1 MQLDLITSL
10 QERFSLSPEQIEN
23 IKNISISTLISK
35 QKPAENPTLIIV
47 GGQEG
52 SFKDNLK
59 KIVLK
64 ELSNNAVVLSKEQ
77 LRKYHPNFDEIQ
89 AQYPD
94 MLRLFTEELAK
105 MLLLNLENQA
115 LEKRLNILLESSL
128 GNSETITQ
136 KLNHYKSHQY
146 QIDLRVVS
154 INKMFSYLN
163 SEETYEQMLA
173 AGNLGRNISKQHH
186 DKNFEAIE
194 TTLHK
199 IQKKELLDKV
209 AVYKVGIQE
218 KNDVFE
224 SKILPLTKDK
234 TKFIEFFS
242 QERNRDFT
250 DMETTFL
257 KSKAQNT
264 LNMKVKRE
272 ANFLEKVRFDSNFKF
287 LLEGKGL
294 NGRRN
299 EKSINNFQ

>member
-1 MQLDLITSL
+1 MQFDLIASL

-23 IKNISISTLISK
+23 IKNICISALISK

-64 ELSNNAVVLSKEQ
+64 ELSNNAVVLSKEE
-77 LRKYHPNFDEIQ
+77 LRKYHPNFSEIQ

-94 MLRLFTEELAK
+94 MLRLFTEDLAK

-115 LEKRLNILLESSL
+115 LEKRLNVLLESSL

-146 QIDLRVVS
+146 HIDLRVVS

-173 AGNLGRNISKQHH
+173 AGNLGRNISKHHH

-209 AVYKVGIQE
+209 EVYKVGIQE
-218 KNDVFE
+218 KNDVSE
-224 SKILPLTKDK
+224 SKILPFTKDK
-234 TKFIEFFS
+234 TKFIELYS

-272 ANFLEKVRFDSNFKF
+272 ANFLEKVRFDANFK
-287 LLEGKGL
+287 LILEGKGM
-294 NGRRN
+294 NGLRK
-299 EKSINNFQ
+299 EKGIKS

>member
-1 MQLDLITSL
+1 MQLDLIASL

-23 IKNISISTLISK
+23 IKNICISALISK
-35 QKPAENPTLIIV
+35 QKSAEKPTLIIV

-64 ELSNNAVVLSKEQ
+64 ELSNNAVVLSKEE
-77 LRKYHPNFDEIQ
+77 LRKYHPNFEEIQ

-115 LEKRLNILLESSL
+115 FEKRLNVLLESSL
-128 GNSETITQ
+128 GNSETIIQ

-173 AGNLGRNISKQHH
+173 AGNLGRNISKHHH

-209 AVYKVGIQE
+209 EVYKVGIQE
-218 KNDVFE
+218 KNDVSE
-224 SKILPLTKDK
+224 SKILPFTKDK
-234 TKFIEFFS
+234 TKFIELYS

-264 LNMKVKRE
+264 LNMKIKRE

-287 LLEGKGL
+287 ILEGKGM
-294 NGRRN
+294 NGLRKDKGI
-299 EKSINNFQ
+299 KS